1 MVRAPSPLGD
11 KIVVSTVAG
20 AGHKDYPLARIPNN
34 VSYEDVSDQPE
45 AQPNQPV
52 SVPLTFHGGM
62 AYSHYD
68 PTTGGYVENLGWIVN
83 ERNVLRPPL
92 KINTVTLTGAANPV
106 QYFFETVAPAGS
118 LTFDATDT
126 AKSTGTTTTISNF
139 TVGSGYLRLL
149 VVGVSSNVSLTDA
162 TVTYDGTSL
171 TEVSGGSSTCK
182 LFYLLNPDI
191 GSGDIVLTTSSSGNN
206 VIGATSWFNVN
217 PTTPFGALVTAS
229 AIGTT
234 ATVTVTTTTGEVVV
248 DNLHTTDDATAATV
262 GADQTQRWND
272 TQVNRIGAGSSQAG
286 ADGGVMSWTLT
297 DSDTW
302 VIAAVPIKP
311 MSSDAVPVL
320 YAIAPEAAEI
330 NVYKISLG
338 FGGFAELL
346 NTKTFA
352 LTPTQPMGRP
362 AEWNDGSNTEWR
374 VPTGDTT
381 NDIQS
386 LSTVA
391 AGVSNDTWGKGD
403 ADARFLRVVKEK
415 LYRTTGTNEVSILAN
430 AADPE
435 TESNWGDEFY
445 VGDAGTKIT
454 DLLELSGISYPLKE
468 DGLYEWDGVGKAD
481 KVLDYGRATRN
492 GQGAIYWHGG
502 FMIPTA
508 SALWW
513 TRTGKPV
520 GPDSNPNNRANQTSI
535 GTGRYFKQGRW
546 MGLAGFGEY
555 LYGLYVHSFGTEAYL
570 VCGRERGASDAP
582 GWGPIIWHTM
592 DIPTADPNDFHGIF
606 ITETSESSA
615 TAVQPCLWFADGNNV
630 SYLFLDRDGAP
641 QQARGNIDLEDSGS
655 AVYITSG
662 DLDFGFPA
670 VQKQLRVIEGW
681 ADDIA
686 DGHDFYFF
694 AGIDGAGISA
704 MSAAV
709 TEDGFFQRFW
719 TQDSADTGRSMVVR
733 VLWIGTSNL
742 TNSNGP
748 HLRDVIIRA
757 VLLPK
762 VTRVWTFFLTARD
775 EQAKT
780 GKLVR
785 SELETYVNDLKK
797 WKLPDGD
804 SFNGVL
810 TDLKLLRADEV
821 RNLTPRNQP
830 PPHYIIRAVVRE
842 MVSA

>member
-1 MVRAPSPLGD
+1 MTRAPSPLGD

-20 AGHKDYPLARIPNN
+20 ASHKDYPLARIPNN

-52 SVPLTFHGGM
+52 SWPLTFHGGM
-62 AYSHYD
+62 SYSNYD
-68 PTTGGYVENLGWIVN
+68 PATGGYVENLGWIVN

-92 KINTVTLTGAANPV
+92 KINTATLTGAANPV
-106 QYFFETVAPAGS
+106 QYFFETVAPADS

-149 VVGVSSNVSLTDA
+149 VVGATSNVSLADA

-171 TEVSGGSSTCK
+171 TEVSGGSSACK

-217 PTTPFGALVTAS
+217 PTTPFGTLVAAS
-229 AIGTT
+229 GTGTT

-248 DNLHTTDDATAATV
+248 DNLSTTDDATAATV
-262 GADQTQRWND
+262 GADQAERWND
-272 TQVNRIGAGSSQAG
+272 TQSTRIGAGSSQAG

-297 DSDTW
+297 DSDNW
-302 VIAAVPIKP
+302 VIVAVPIKP
-311 MSSDAVPVL
+311 MSSDAVPIL

-338 FGGFAELL
+338 NGGFGELL
-346 NTKTFA
+346 NTKTFS

-374 VPTGDTT
+374 MPTGDTT

-391 AGVSNDTWGKGD
+391 AGVSNDTWGAGD
-403 ADARFLRVVKEK
+403 GDARFLRVVKNQ
-415 LYRTTGTNEVSILAN
+415 LYRTTGTNEVSVLAN
-430 AADPE
+430 ATNPE

-454 DLLELSGISYPLKE
+454 DLLEANGTCYPLRE
-468 DGLYEWDGVGKAD
+468 DGLWEWDGVGEAD
-481 KVLDYGRATRN
+481 HILHTGRAVRN

-502 FMIPTA
+502 FMIPT
-508 SALWW
+508 SSLWW

-520 GPDSNPNNRANQTSI
+520 GPDSNPKNRGNQTSI
-535 GTGRYFKQGRW
+535 GSGRYFKQGRW

-555 LYGLYVHSFGTEAYL
+555 IYGLYARSGGTEAYL
-570 VCGRERGASDAP
+570 VYGRERDASDPP
-582 GWGPIIWHTM
+582 GWGPIIWHTL
-592 DIPTADPNDFHGIF
+592 DIPTADFNDFHGIF
-606 ITETSESSA
+606 VSETSEFGASD
-615 TAVQPCLWFADGNNV
+615 TRPCLWFADGNNV

-641 QQARGNIDLEDSGS
+641 LQSRGGIDLEDSGS

-662 DLDFGFPA
+662 DLDFGIPA

-681 ADDIA
+681 AEDMA
-686 DGHDFYFF
+686 TGHSFSFMQ
-694 AGIDGAGISA
+694 GLDGATFVPFASA
-704 MSAAV
+704 ITS
-709 TEDGFFQRFW
+709 DGFFQRFW
-719 TQDSADTGRSMVVR
+719 TQDSIDTGRSILLR
-733 VLWIGTSNL
+733 VLWTGTGSNL
-742 TNSNGP
+742 TDQPGP
-748 HLRDVIIRA
+748 HLRDVVIRA
-757 VLLPK
+757 VALPHT
-762 VTRVWTFFLTARD
+762 TRTWTFFLTARD

-785 SELETYVNDLKK
+785 SELEAYKNDLKK
-797 WKLPDGD
+797 FKLPDGD

-810 TDLKLLRADEV
+810 VKLRLLRADEV
-821 RNLTPRNQP
+821 KNLTPRNQE
-830 PPHYIIRAVVRE
+830 PPHYIIETTVRE
-842 MVSA
+842 LISS